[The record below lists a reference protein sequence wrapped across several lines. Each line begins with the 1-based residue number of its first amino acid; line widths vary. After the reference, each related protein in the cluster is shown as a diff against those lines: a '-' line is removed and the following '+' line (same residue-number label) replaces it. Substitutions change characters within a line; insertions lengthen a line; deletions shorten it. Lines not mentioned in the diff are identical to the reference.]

1 MNGINMFTHTIIK
14 MRNLISIL
22 FVAISVFSFGQEN
35 LNINDLLPVD
45 TKVSVGKLENGMTYY
60 VRANSTPRNR
70 ADMFLVVN
78 IGSINEDD
86 DQQGLAHFC
95 EHMAFNGT
103 KNFPK
108 NELTSYLESLG
119 MEFGPEINAYTSFD
133 ETVYMIKVPLD
144 STEFIDKGLQ
154 VLYDWACQT
163 SYLDEDIENE
173 RGVIHEE
180 WRGGRGAEE
189 RMLQKWLPVF
199 LADSKYAERLP
210 IGKIDIIDNFKTDVI
225 RRFYNDWYRPDL
237 QAVIVVGDFNQD
249 EMVGKIK
256 DMFSKIPAKE
266 NPRKK
271 ESFDIP
277 EHKDTKISIVTDKE
291 AQYPIAQIYYKHPLE
306 IAKTVGDYRQM
317 LVENLYNGMINN
329 RLGELTQTENPPF
342 IYGGSSFSELVGPK
356 SAYGSVAVCQNGKI
370 EEGIKAVLTENE
382 RVKQFG
388 FTASELERQKA
399 TMLKSIEQAYNE
411 RDKQES
417 IGYAEEYKRNFL
429 LTQEP
434 IPGIENEYTYY
445 NTFLPGI
452 TIEEVNTLAKKWITD
467 ENRVVIITAPELA
480 DVKMPNEK
488 DILTLLDEV
497 EKQEIEAY
505 KDEVGDQP
513 LIAEEPVAGKVIS
526 EKTIDEVDASE
537 WKLSNG
543 ATVILKT
550 TDFKDDEIL
559 FTAYSLGG
567 NSLYGQGDDISAD
580 IATTVLS
587 MSGIADFDNITLDK
601 MLSDKAFN
609 LSPYI
614 SDLTEGFSGSA
625 SVDDVETLFQML
637 YLYFTRQ
644 RIDPTSFASYISRMK
659 GVLENKKASPEAAF
673 QDTFLVTSVNYH
685 PRKRPMSAEMLDE
698 AKLDRI
704 AQINKER
711 FADAS
716 DFKFFFVGNIDQEKI
731 KPFVEKYIGSLPSL
745 HSNEHWNDLHIE
757 SPSGV
762 IEKTV
767 YKGQE
772 DKSVF
777 YMDFHGD
784 FEYTKENVI
793 AFTALG
799 KILSTR
805 LLEVIREDKSSVY
818 YIDASPS
825 INKYPKPEYGMTIYF
840 GTAPAKVQELKEAVF
855 AEIKDIAKNGPSE
868 EELNKAKEKLLRE
881 REVNLR
887 ENKFW
892 LGVLSSYY
900 RNYDGNFEDFG
911 SYNDLVNNIST
922 ESIRKT
928 TSDYLNFNNYFSV
941 TLKPE
946 SAKD

>member
-1 MNGINMFTHTIIK
+1 MK
-14 MRNLISIL
+14 KLISIL
-22 FVAISVFSFGQEN
+22 FFIITLVSYGQKSLK
-35 LNINDLLPVD
+35 LNDALPID
-45 TKVSVGKLENGMTYY
+45 PKVSVGKLENGMTYY
-60 VRANSTPRNR
+60 VRANSTPQNR
-70 ADMFLVVN
+70 ADMFLAVR
-78 IGSINEDD
+78 IGSIDEDD
-86 DQQGLAHFC
+86 DQLGLAHFC

-144 STEFIDKGLQ
+144 STEFVDKGLQ
-154 VLYDWACQT
+154 VLFDWASQT
-163 SYLDEDIENE
+163 SYLDDDIESE
-173 RGVIHEE
+173 RGVIREE

-199 LADSKYAERLP
+199 LANSKYAERLP
-210 IGKIDIIDNFKTDVI
+210 IGKIEIIDSFKTDVI

-237 QAVIVVGDFNQD
+237 QAVIVVGDFDQ
-249 EMVGKIK
+249 EKMVSKIK
-256 DMFSKIPAKE
+256 EMFSKIQPKE

-271 ESFDIP
+271 EFFDIP

-291 AQYPIAQIYYKHPLE
+291 AQYPIAQVFYKHPLE
-306 IAKTVGDYRQM
+306 IAKTIGDYRQM
-317 LVENLYNGMINN
+317 IVENLYNGMINN

-356 SAYGSVAVCQNGKI
+356 SAYSSVAVCRNGKI

-388 FTASELERQKA
+388 FTASELDRQKA
-399 TMLKSIEQAYNE
+399 TMIKSIEKAYNE

-417 IGYAEEYKRNFL
+417 INYAEEYKRNFL
-429 LTQEP
+429 LSEEP
-434 IPGIENEYTYY
+434 IPGIENEYAFH
-445 NTFLPGI
+445 NTFMPEI
-452 TIEEVNTLAKKWITD
+452 TLNEVNALAKKWITED
-467 ENRVVIITAPELA
+467 NRVVIITAPEMEG
-480 DVKMPNEK
+480 VKIPTEK
-488 DILTLLDEV
+488 EILTLLNEV
-497 EKQEIEAY
+497 EKQKIEAY
-505 KDEVGDQP
+505 KDEIGDQP
-513 LIAEEPVAGKVIS
+513 LIAEEPVAGKVVS
-526 EKTIDEVDASE
+526 EKKISEVDATE

-543 ATVILKT
+543 ATVVIKT

-567 NSLYGQGDDISAD
+567 NSLYGQEDDISTD
-580 IATTVLS
+580 IATTILS

-601 MLSDKAFN
+601 MLSDKVYS

-625 SVDDVETLFQML
+625 SVDDVETLLQML

-673 QDTFLVTSVNYH
+673 QDTFLVTSANYH
-685 PRKRPMSAEMLDE
+685 PRKRPMTAEILDE

-704 AQINKER
+704 TQIAKER

-716 DFKFFFVGNIDQEKI
+716 DFKFFFVGNIDQEKLR
-731 KPFVEKYIGSLPSL
+731 PFVEKYIGSIPSKN
-745 HSNEHWNDLHIE
+745 SNEQWKDLNIK
-757 SPSGV
+757 SPAGV

-777 YMDFHGD
+777 YMNFHGN

-793 AFTALG
+793 AITALG

-805 LLEVIREDKSSVY
+805 LLEVIREDKSGVY

-840 GTAPAKVQELKEAVF
+840 GTSPDKVQELKDAVF
-855 AEIKDIAKNGPSE
+855 AEIKDIAGNGSSE

-892 LGVLSSYY
+892 LGALSSYY
-900 RNYDGNFEDFG
+900 RNYEGNFEEFG
-911 SYNDLVNNIST
+911 SYNDLVDSIT
-922 ESIRKT
+922 IETIRKT
-928 TSDYLNFNNYFSV
+928 TSNYIDFRNFFSV

-946 SAKD
+946 SAKQ